1 MYVCGHVKKGSV
13 SMWSQVVQDFE
24 AGVEYTEAVEILKSR
39 RKGDAK
45 EYLIRWADE
54 FPDSWES
61 EDNVRQSMVLAF
73 ERGSSASKSAESK
86 DSDATVSKDVADAA
100 MANV

>member
-1 MYVCGHVKKGSV
+1 MFAFMTKERSV
-13 SMWSQVVQDFE
+13 SICLQVVQDFE
-24 AGVEYTEAVEILKSR
+24 AGVEYAEAVEILESR

-45 EYLIRWADE
+45 EYLIRWADGI
-54 FPDSWES
+54 PDSWES

-73 ERGSSASKSAESK
+73 ERGSSTSKPAESEDK
-86 DSDATVSKDVADAA
+86 DATISKNVADAV